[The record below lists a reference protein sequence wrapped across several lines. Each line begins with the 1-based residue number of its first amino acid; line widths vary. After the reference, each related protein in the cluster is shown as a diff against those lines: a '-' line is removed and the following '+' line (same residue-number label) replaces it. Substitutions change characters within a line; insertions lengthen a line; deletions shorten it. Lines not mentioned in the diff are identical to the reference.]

1 MNWKERIIVDSNIL
15 VGKPVIKGTRI
26 AVELL
31 MDRLSDGWTVE
42 DILAAYPHISRDDV
56 LAAISFVTEIFK
68 EEDYIAIG
76 KASA

>member
-1 MNWKERIIVDSNIL
+1 MNWKERIIVDPNVL
-15 VGKPVIKGTRI
+15 VGKPVIKGTRV

-31 MDRLSDGWTVE
+31 MDRRSDGWTME

>member
-1 MNWKERIIVDSNIL
+1 MDWKERIIVDSNVL

-31 MDRLSDGWTVE
+31 MDRLSDGWTME

>member
-1 MNWKERIIVDSNIL
+1 MNWKERIIVDPNIL

-31 MDRLSDGWTVE
+31 MDRLSDGWTME

-68 EEDYIAIG
+68 EEDYIAIS
-76 KASA
+76 KAGA

>member
-1 MNWKERIIVDSNIL
+1 MNWKERIIVDPNIL

-26 AVELL
+26 AVVLL
-31 MDRLSDGWTVE
+31 MDRLSDGWSME
-42 DILAAYPHISRDDV
+42 DILAAYPQISRDDV

-76 KASA
+76 KAST